1 MSADIENLKTLLQ
14 TIIDA
19 GAQLCVLADE
29 LGLPIIVQSPHGESE
44 LTTSLS
50 ALSSVIKSMGDTC
63 AQELNGEFLDA
74 IVHTSKGT
82 MLAFSIP
89 SSPPLV
95 LMAIADETY
104 TNAVQHHL
112 KKIRKVIA
120 ASMEGIAMELPRKYI
135 ETPSNQTKIEAFFG
149 ALRDQVSYA
158 DSPRKIAQDLSLA
171 KEDLIDVLG
180 RWSRVGYEMNRLAA
194 SIKRRDETEI
204 EDVRKEVL
212 KYIHEWENRLKNQR

>member
-1 MSADIENLKTLLQ
+1 MSADIENLRTLLQ

-29 LGLPIIVQSPHGESE
+29 LGLPILVQSPHGESE

-50 ALSSVIKSMGDTC
+50 ALSSVMKSMGDTC
-63 AQELNGEFLDA
+63 AQELGGDFLDA
-74 IVHTSKGT
+74 IVHTSQGT

-89 SSPPLV
+89 SRPPLV

-120 ASMEGIAMELPRKYI
+120 ASMEGMAMELPRKYV
-135 ETPSNQTKIEAFFG
+135 ETSSNQTKIEAFFG
-149 ALRDQVSYA
+149 ALRDQVSKA
-158 DSPRKIAQDLSLA
+158 DSPQKIAQDLSLA
-171 KEDLIDVLG
+171 KEDLVEVLG
-180 RWSRVGYEMNRLAA
+180 RWSRVGYEMNRLAT
-194 SIKRRDETEI
+194 SIKRRSKSELEV
-204 EDVRKEVL
+204 VRKET
-212 KYIHEWENRLKNQR
+212 IEHIDEWEKRLKQQ